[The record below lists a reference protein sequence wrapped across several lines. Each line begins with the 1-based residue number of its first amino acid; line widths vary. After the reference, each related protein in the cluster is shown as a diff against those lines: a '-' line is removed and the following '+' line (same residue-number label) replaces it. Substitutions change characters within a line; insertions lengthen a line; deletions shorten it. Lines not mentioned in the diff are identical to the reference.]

1 MSEDLER
8 LGRQARIA
16 KWMGIIGIPS
26 RPHHGPWFAGGLL
39 GFALNHHVWE
49 KGPALPDHPLHA
61 EVRRGFGWCTAA
73 VVLPML
79 MMIAG
84 GVAYVVRTSL

>member
-1 MSEDLER
+1 MSDDLER
-8 LGRQARIA
+8 LGRQARLA
-16 KWMGIIGIPS
+16 TWMGIVGLPL
-26 RPHHGPWFAGGLL
+26 GPVMGSGLLIGLL

-49 KGPALPDHPLHA
+49 QGASMPDHPLHA
-61 EVRRGFGWCTAA
+61 KVRRGFGWCTAA

-84 GVAYVVRTSL
+84 GVVYVVRSWL

>member
-8 LGRQARIA
+8 LGRQAGIA
-16 KWMGIIGIPS
+16 KWMGIIGIPL
-26 RPHHGPWFAGGLL
+26 GPIMGLGLL
-39 GFALNHHVWE
+39 
-49 KGPALPDHPLHA
+49 
-61 EVRRGFGWCTAA
+61 

>member
-1 MSEDLER
+1 
-8 LGRQARIA
+8 
-16 KWMGIIGIPS
+16 MGL
-26 RPHHGPWFAGGLL
+26 GLL
-39 GFALNHHVWE
+39 
-49 KGPALPDHPLHA
+49 
-61 EVRRGFGWCTAA
+61 

>member
-1 MSEDLER
+1 MAEDLER

-16 KWMGIIGIPS
+16 KWMGIIGIPL
-26 RPHHGPWFAGGLL
+26 GPVMGLGLLMGLL

-49 KGPALPDHPLHA
+49 QGPALPEHPLHA
-61 EVRRGFGWCTAA
+61 TVRRAFGWCTAA

-84 GVAYVVRTSL
+84 GVVYVVRTSL